1 MEDKNTNKNIY
12 KVPEGYFDQL
22 PDKIIA
28 RVEAQKSN
36 KKIRPLYAVVSA
48 VAASLLIL
56 AMVIFND
63 TSQPVS
69 AEELLSTVSTA
80 DLIDYLAESDIN
92 TEDIINEV
100 DWTENNFEF
109 DELDYIENNMT
120 EEDLDQIMGDFD
132 PDLELI

>member
-1 MEDKNTNKNIY
+1 MEDKNTLKKIY

-28 RVEAQKSN
+28 KVEAQKGN
-36 KKIRPLYAVVSA
+36 KKIRPLYVVVSA
-48 VAASLLIL
+48 IAASLLIL

-69 AEELLSTVSTA
+69 AEDLLSTVSTA

-92 TEDIINEV
+92 TDDIINEV
-100 DWTENNFEF
+100 DWTKNTLEF
-109 DELDYIENNMT
+109 DELDYIENNIT

-132 PDLELI
+132 PNLELI